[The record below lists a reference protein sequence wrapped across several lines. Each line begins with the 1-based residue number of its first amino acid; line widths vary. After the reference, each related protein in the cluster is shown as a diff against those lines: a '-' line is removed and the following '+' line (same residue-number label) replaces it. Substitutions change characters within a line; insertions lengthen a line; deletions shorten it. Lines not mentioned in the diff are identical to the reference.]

1 MAEGDTLIN
10 ALIGAAINVFGGPI
24 IPFAT
29 VLGGAVAGYLE
40 DGSRRDG
47 LTVGALAGVISLVPL
62 VLVGLV
68 VGNLLFLV
76 SVGPA
81 DAPYV
86 VGGLGVLVVVLML
99 FFAVVYT
106 VVFSALGGWL
116 GNYVKYDTDL

>member
-40 DGSRRDG
+40 GGSRRDG

-81 DAPYV
+81 GAPYV